1 MEDILGDIKS
11 SVRQLTGE
19 LENFQEIA
27 RYIKP
32 LAGEFP
38 RLPSLDIYG
47 ETMPLNGIV
56 GGDHII
62 YIDFARRYDLDARIR
77 QAQIEGREEVARHL
91 ETCRHKAGIAVA
103 DVSGHQITD
112 ALLAAMLHQ
121 AFLLGVIYELDY
133 HGSVTEQLF
142 ENLNTRFYNS
152 SSVSKFLTML
162 YGEIDEDG
170 TFRFV
175 SAAHPLPVIFSR
187 EFGRIVEV
195 PKQRTFPPIGT
206 LPSGDDIDRRNNRS
220 VLGYKDP
227 YRINEL
233 DLIGSGDT
241 MLLYTDGL
249 LEHAKGEEDYFPS
262 HLEKVLRDTKDGT
275 SREIFDAIRDDVRAF
290 APPEDDVSLVVIK
303 RA

>member
-1 MEDILGDIKS
+1 MEDILGDIKT

-38 RLPSLDIYG
+38 KLPGLDIFG

-56 GGDHII
+56 GGDHIL
-62 YIDFARRYDLDARIR
+62 YIDFNHRYDIDARIR
-77 QAQIEGREEVARHL
+77 QAKEEGREKVARNL
-91 ETCRHKAGIAVA
+91 ETCRHKAGIAIA

-133 HGSVTEQLF
+133 HGTVTERLF

-152 SSVSKFLTML
+152 SSVEKFLTML

-175 SAAHPLPVIFSR
+175 SAAHPMPVIFSR
-187 EFGRIVEV
+187 RFDRIVDV

-262 HLEKVLRDTKDGT
+262 HLEKVLRDTKHGT
-275 SREIFDAIRDDVRAF
+275 AREISDAIRDDVRAF